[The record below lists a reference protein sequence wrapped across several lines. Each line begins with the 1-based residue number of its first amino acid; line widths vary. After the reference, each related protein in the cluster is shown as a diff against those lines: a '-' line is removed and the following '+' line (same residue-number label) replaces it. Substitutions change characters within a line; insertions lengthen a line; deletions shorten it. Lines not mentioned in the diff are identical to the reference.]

1 MTRSEYMV
9 CDATKPANSAIVAI
23 IPLETRLILIALG
36 ALSKIDGVDQMPLW
50 QIEDEMDRRENH
62 DP

>member
-1 MTRSEYMV
+1 MV
-9 CDATKPANSAIVAI
+9 CDATKPANPAIVAI
-23 IPLETRLILIALG
+23 IPLETRLILIALD
-36 ALSKIDGVDQMPLW
+36 ALSQTDGVDQMPLW

>member
-1 MTRSEYMV
+1 MV
-9 CDATKPANSAIVAI
+9 CDATKPVNAAIVAI
-23 IPLETRLILIALG
+23 IPLETRLILIALD
-36 ALSKIDGVDQMPLW
+36 ALSQTDGVDQMPLW